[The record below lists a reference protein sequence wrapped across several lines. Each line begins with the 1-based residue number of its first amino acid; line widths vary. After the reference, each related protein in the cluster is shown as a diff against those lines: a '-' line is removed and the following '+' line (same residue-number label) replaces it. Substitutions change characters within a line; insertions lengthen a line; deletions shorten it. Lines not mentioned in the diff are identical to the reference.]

1 VKKLIRACEI
11 LIVLLL
17 LAKIAVVGGVLEDSK
32 TADFFLTVKP
42 ASADAPAAVSAP
54 GPAPAR
60 DVFEDDL
67 SEERKL
73 LASLLAKQKDL
84 DQREELLRS
93 EEKKIQE
100 LKGEILSKI
109 EQLEHVEKRVTALI
123 ETADQM
129 KADKYRSMAKVYE
142 STPPARAA
150 SMLEKLDTRT
160 AAIIIMNMK
169 SKSSGPIMGYM
180 KPDKSVVITEEIT
193 RELAKETTKT
203 P

>member
-1 VKKLIRACEI
+1 MKKLIRACEI

-17 LAKIAVVGGVLEDSK
+17 LTKIAVVGGILENSK
-32 TADFFLTVKP
+32 TADLFLGVTE
-42 ASADAPAAVSAP
+42 ASADAPADVSP
-54 GPAPAR
+54 PAPAR

-73 LASLLAKQKDL
+73 LASLLAKQKEL
-84 DQREELLRS
+84 DQREEILRS

-100 LKGEILSKI
+100 LKGEVLSKI
-109 EQLEHVEKRVTALI
+109 EQLENVEKRVTALI

-129 KADKYRSMAKVYE
+129 KAEKYRSMAKVYE

-180 KPDKSVVITEEIT
+180 KSDKSVVITEEIT
-193 RELAKETTKT
+193 RELAKETVKAQ
-203 P
+203 

>member
-1 VKKLIRACEI
+1 MKKLIRACEI

-17 LAKIAVVGGVLEDSK
+17 LAKIAVVGGVLEDSR
-32 TADFFLTVKP
+32 TADFFLSATQ
-42 ASADAPAAVSAP
+42 ASADAPAAVS
-54 GPAPAR
+54 PAR

-73 LASLLAKQKDL
+73 LASLLAKQKEL

-93 EEKKIQE
+93 QEKKIEE
-100 LKGEILSKI
+100 LKGEVLAKI

-193 RELAKETTKT
+193 RELAKETTT
-203 P
+203 AP

>member
-1 VKKLIRACEI
+1 MKKLIRACEI

-32 TADFFLTVKP
+32 TAEFFLSATQ
-42 ASADAPAAVSAP
+42 ASADAPAEVSP
-54 GPAPAR
+54 PAPAR

-73 LASLLAKQKDL
+73 LASLLAKQKEL

-93 EEKKIQE
+93 QEKKIQE
-100 LKGEILSKI
+100 LKGEVLSKI
-109 EQLEHVEKRVTALI
+109 EQLGHVEKRVTALI

-180 KPDKSVVITEEIT
+180 KSDKSVVITEEIT

>member
-32 TADFFLTVKP
+32 TADFFLSATQ
-42 ASADAPAAVSAP
+42 ASADAPAAVS
-54 GPAPAR
+54 PAR

-73 LASLLAKQKDL
+73 LASLLAKQKEL

-93 EEKKIQE
+93 QEKKIEE
-100 LKGEILSKI
+100 LKGEVLAKI

-193 RELAKETTKT
+193 RELAKETTT
-203 P
+203 AP

>member
-32 TADFFLTVKP
+32 TADFFLSATQ
-42 ASADAPAAVSAP
+42 ASADAPAAVS
-54 GPAPAR
+54 PAR

-73 LASLLAKQKDL
+73 LASLLAKQKEL

-93 EEKKIQE
+93 QEKKIEE
-100 LKGEILSKI
+100 LKGEVLAKI
-109 EQLEHVEKRVTALI
+109 EQLESVEKRVTALI

-193 RELAKETTKT
+193 RELAKGTTT
-203 P
+203 AR

>member
-32 TADFFLTVKP
+32 TADFFLSPTR
-42 ASADAPAAVSAP
+42 ASADAPAAVSP
-54 GPAPAR
+54 PPPAR

-73 LASLLAKQKDL
+73 LASLLAKQKEL

-93 EEKKIQE
+93 QEKKIEE
-100 LKGEILSKI
+100 LKGEVLAKI
-109 EQLEHVEKRVTALI
+109 EQLESVENRVTALI

>member
-1 VKKLIRACEI
+1 MKKLIRACEI

-32 TADFFLTVKP
+32 TADFFLSATQ
-42 ASADAPAAVSAP
+42 ASADAPAAVS
-54 GPAPAR
+54 PAAVSPAR

-73 LASLLAKQKDL
+73 LASLLAKQKEL

-93 EEKKIQE
+93 QEKKIEE
-100 LKGEILSKI
+100 LKGEVLAKI
-109 EQLEHVEKRVTALI
+109 EQLESVEKRVTALI

>member
-1 VKKLIRACEI
+1 MKKLIRACEI

-32 TADFFLTVKP
+32 TADFFLSATQ
-42 ASADAPAAVSAP
+42 ASADAPAAVS
-54 GPAPAR
+54 PAR

-73 LASLLAKQKDL
+73 LASLLAKQKEL

-93 EEKKIQE
+93 QEKKIEE
-100 LKGEILSKI
+100 LKGEVLAKI
-109 EQLEHVEKRVTALI
+109 EQLESVEKRVTALI

-193 RELAKETTKT
+193 RELAKGTTT
-203 P
+203 AR

>member
-32 TADFFLTVKP
+32 TADFFLSATQ
-42 ASADAPAAVSAP
+42 ASADAPAAVS
-54 GPAPAR
+54 PAAVSPAR

-73 LASLLAKQKDL
+73 LASLLAKQKEL

-93 EEKKIQE
+93 QEKKIEE
-100 LKGEILSKI
+100 LKGEVLAKI
-109 EQLEHVEKRVTALI
+109 EQLESVEKRVTALI

>member
-1 VKKLIRACEI
+1 MKKLIRACEI

-17 LAKIAVVGGVLEDSK
+17 LAKIAVVGGLLEDSK
-32 TADFFLTVKP
+32 TADFFLSATQ
-42 ASADAPAAVSAP
+42 ASADAPAAVS
-54 GPAPAR
+54 PAR

-73 LASLLAKQKDL
+73 LASLLAKQKEL

-93 EEKKIQE
+93 QEKKIEE
-100 LKGEILSKI
+100 LKGEVLAKI

-193 RELAKETTKT
+193 RELAKETTT
-203 P
+203 AP